1 MTGGPTYPGR
11 PAWCRPSEPAK
22 RFSNYDA
29 DAIIGATVSEIMTR
43 KSPGFIP
50 ATIEGSAG
58 LAPHDGSA
66 VAWHLA

>member
-1 MTGGPTYPGR
+1 L
-11 PAWCRPSEPAK
+11 EPAK

-43 KSPGFIP
+43 KSPRFIP

-58 LAPHDGSA
+58 LARHDGSA
-66 VAWHLA
+66 AAWHLA